1 MPPMGA
7 AHDRYRSPIPGP
19 RHLTRGGVLDR
30 RRYHPGSSDSHRS
43 TVPPRLEYP
52 PPPLLPQ
59 RLTTMTPHRTRHR
72 TLDHLSG
79 QTAVL
84 TSTVPIGQRP
94 LFCPAE
100 PRATPL
106 C

>member
-1 MPPMGA
+1 
-7 AHDRYRSPIPGP
+7 
-19 RHLTRGGVLDR
+19 
-30 RRYHPGSSDSHRS
+30 
-43 TVPPRLEYP
+43 
-52 PPPLLPQ
+52 
-59 RLTTMTPHRTRHR
+59 MTPHRTRHR

-100 PRATPL
+100 PRATPAVL
-106 C
+106 IAREAPVLHTTIPLAVET

>member
-1 MPPMGA
+1 Q
-7 AHDRYRSPIPGP
+7 
-19 RHLTRGGVLDR
+19 
-30 RRYHPGSSDSHRS
+30 YHRASM
-43 TVPPRLEYP
+43 
-52 PPPLLPQ
+52 LLQ

-106 C
+106 CSSLVRLPSCPRRFRSPSKYDTTISQDQRGSPHHAAEGRTYQDESKAK